1 MNEKEKR
8 VSINLRLMP
17 DVLKTIDE
25 RAAAANLTRTEYI
38 VRCCTSDE
46 STDKRLGWLTRAASK
61 SDRDHEWER
70 SYIKINVC
78 LTVTVLMIVCA
89 VGAVLVSHALK

>member
-1 MNEKEKR
+1 M
-8 VSINLRLMP
+8 SINLRLMP

-46 STDKRLGWLTRAASK
+46 STDKRLGWLTRAAAAAEK
-61 SDRDHEWER
+61 QRLEMRGLVRID
-70 SYIKINVC
+70 VC
-78 LTVTVLMIVCA
+78 LTVTVLMILCA
-89 VGAVLVSHALK
+89 VGAVLVSHAFK